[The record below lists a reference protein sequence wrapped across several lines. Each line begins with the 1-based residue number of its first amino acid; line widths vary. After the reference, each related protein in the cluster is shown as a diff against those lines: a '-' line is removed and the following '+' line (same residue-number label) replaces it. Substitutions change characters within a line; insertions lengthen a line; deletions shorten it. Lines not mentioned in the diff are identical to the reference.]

1 MKKTALIFIATM
13 LLTACSSDSNP
24 EDGLPKETQTGANTF
39 GCLIDGKL
47 FLPRSGNNSIVDPLS
62 GAILSR
68 GFPEASFD
76 YYELEI
82 TDYKSSHRAKF
93 LFHMHNVPNNGTGTF
108 EINESN
114 GMRDVDGYAHNY
126 IYCVVFDKS
135 SDTYQKYVSYENS
148 GSFTITTLIIGPAT
162 GSIISGTFNCKL
174 RNINNPNDEIEI
186 TKGRF
191 DVNSRTIMQT
201 YFP

>member
-1 MKKTALIFIATM
+1 MKNSIILALF
-13 LLTACSSDSNP
+13 LLMMGCSSDSNP

-47 FLPRSGNNSIVDPLS
+47 LVPRSGNNNIVNPLS

-82 TDYKSSHRAKF
+82 TDYKSTHYVNL
-93 LFHMHNVPNNGTGTF
+93 LFHMHNAPNNGLGTF

-114 GMRDVDGYAHNY
+114 GMRDVDGYPHNY
-126 IYCVVFDKS
+126 IYCIIFDKKTNS
-135 SDTYQKYVSYENS
+135 YQKYVSYENS
-148 GSFTITTLIIGPAT
+148 GSFTITTLIISPPT
-162 GSIISGTFNCKL
+162 GSILSGRFNCKL
-174 RNINNPNDEIEI
+174 KNINNLDDELEI
-186 TKGRF
+186 TNGRF
-191 DVNSRTIMQT
+191 DINSRTIAQN

>member
-1 MKKTALIFIATM
+1 MKNILIRAL
-13 LLTACSSDSNP
+13 LLLLMGCSSDSNP

-47 FLPRSGNNSIVDPLS
+47 LLPRSGNNNIVNPLS

-82 TDYKSSHRAKF
+82 TDYRSSHHANL
-93 LFHMHNVPNNGTGTF
+93 LFHMHNAPNNGTGTF
-108 EINESN
+108 EIDESN
-114 GMRDVDGYAHNY
+114 GMRDIDGYAHNY
-126 IYCVVFDKS
+126 IYCIIFDNNTN
-135 SDTYQKYVSYENS
+135 TYQKYVSYENS
-148 GSFTITTLIIGPAT
+148 GSFTITSLIIGPPT
-162 GSIISGTFNCKL
+162 GSIISGNFNCKL
-174 RNINNPNDEIEI
+174 ININNLNDKIEI

-191 DVNSRTIMQT
+191 DINSHNIMQT